1 MLYDEDVSAERLSNM
16 LQKRLSDK
24 RVADWFSPRWTL
36 FNECAIISINE
47 EGELQERRPDRVM
60 TDGQQMIVV
69 DFKFGRP
76 RDEYRKQVLEYME
89 LLRLMGYQQVS
100 GYLWFVYSNKIEE
113 VK

>member
-1 MLYDEDVSAERLSNM
+1 
-16 LQKRLSDK
+16 
-24 RVADWFSPRWTL
+24 
-36 FNECAIISINE
+36 
-47 EGELQERRPDRVM
+47 
-60 TDGQQMIVV
+60 MIVV